1 MIDFVGIVFAI
12 LIVVGGVVG
21 YMRAGSVASL
31 YAGLVFGVAIGAGA
45 WCNSLQEP
53 FPYVQLFV
61 LSVLIVVMMIRFYKT
76 RAFMPPGMILL
87 LSLCVMVWTV
97 FIYGDYFSFI
107 SGTND
112 KPIPVNGTINV
123 PVSDGRKLE

>member
-1 MIDFVGIVFAI
+1 MIDFVGIVFAL
-12 LIVVGGVVG
+12 LIVVGGIIG
-21 YMRAGSVASL
+21 YVRAGSTISL

-53 FPYVQLFV
+53 FPYVQLVV
-61 LSVLIVVMMIRFYKT
+61 LSLLIIVMMVRFYKT

-107 SGTND
+107 SSPND
-112 KPIPVNGTINV
+112 KPILVNGTIA
-123 PVSDGRKLE
+123 VSTDGRKLE